1 MLAPEEKENKM
12 VTIAVT
18 IDEELLRMIEA
29 SLHSEEKETGEL
41 LVKLKSVHI

>member
-41 LVKLKSVHI
+41 LVKLKSIHI